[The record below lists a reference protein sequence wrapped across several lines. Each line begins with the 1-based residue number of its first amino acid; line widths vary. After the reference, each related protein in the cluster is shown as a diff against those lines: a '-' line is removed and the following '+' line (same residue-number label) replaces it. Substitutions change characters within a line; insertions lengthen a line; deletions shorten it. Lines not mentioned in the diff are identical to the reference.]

1 MRPKKALTVRQIETL
16 KPAPQGKRVLVWDAT
31 VPGLAVR
38 VTDKG
43 QRTFVLVARY
53 PGSDNPSPRA
63 LGNVGALSL
72 ADAREKAQAWH
83 KQIATGADPA
93 VLAEQSAANTFRA
106 IATDYIAREGRK
118 LRSADWRK
126 KVLERLVYPVIGS
139 RPIAEIRRSEIV
151 KLLDQIA
158 DERGDTMADRTLAL
172 VRKIMN
178 WHATRSDDFRS
189 PIVKGMARTKPSE
202 RARERTLTDDEIR
215 ALWRSCGGVFG
226 RFVEFL
232 LLTGARR
239 SEAAQMERS
248 EVDGGD
254 WTLPAARN
262 KTKVDL
268 VRPLS
273 KAAQALVEE
282 GLPGPPLA
290 VTKSNAEWVFTTD
303 GVNPISGFSK
313 FKRGLDKASG
323 VRDYTL
329 HDCRRTART
338 LLSRAGVDKDHAER
352 CLGHVIPGVRGVF
365 DRHEFY
371 REKAQAYEAL
381 AGLIERIVTGTEG
394 EVVPL
399 RRGKR

>member
-1 MRPKKALTVRQIETL
+1 
-16 KPAPQGKRVLVWDAT
+16 
-31 VPGLAVR
+31 
-38 VTDKG
+38 
-43 QRTFVLVARY
+43 
-53 PGSDNPSPRA
+53 
-63 LGNVGALSL
+63 
-72 ADAREKAQAWH
+72 
-83 KQIATGADPA
+83 
-93 VLAEQSAANTFRA
+93 LAEQSAANTFRA

-290 VTKSNAEWVFTTD
+290 VTKSKAEWVFTTN

-352 CLGHVIPGVRGVF
+352 CLGHVIPGVRGVY

>member
-1 MRPKKALTVRQIETL
+1 MRAKKPLTVRQIETL

-93 VLAEQSAANTFRA
+93 VLAEAKAANTFRA
-106 IATDYIAREGRK
+106 IAIDYIAREGRK
-118 LRSADWRK
+118 LRSADWRE

-151 KLLDQIA
+151 KLLDKIA

-189 PIVKGMARTKPSE
+189 PIVKGMARTKPKE
-202 RARERTLTDDEIR
+202 HARERVLTDDEIR

-226 RFVEFL
+226 RFVKFL

-268 VRPLS
+268 IRPLS
-273 KAAQALVEE
+273 KAAQALVENGE
-282 GLPGPPLA
+282 A
-290 VTKSNAEWVFTTD
+290 DWVFTTD
-303 GVNPISGFSK
+303 GVTPISGFSK
-313 FKRGLDKASG
+313 FKRGLDKVSG

-338 LLSRAGVDKDHAER
+338 LMSRAGVNKDHAER
-352 CLGHVIPGVRGVF
+352 CLGHVIGGVRETY

-371 REKAQAYEAL
+371 REKAQAFEAL
-381 AGLIERIVTGTEG
+381 AALIDRIVKG
-394 EVVPL
+394 ESAKVI
-399 RRGKR
+399 RIK